1 MAAGVQTTGNVWEN
15 LTVDNTAF
23 HEHKHEC
30 DKKMHMGQMNMTS
43 DLARAVREA
52 LNAYDAPIEVLAA
65 TIGVAPSTIT
75 RWKNG
80 SVEPNISTAR
90 RILQL
95 IEQTEAQ
102 TDFPTV
108 QFLHH
113 TNQDSARIVEYRRRF
128 SETLRSLRETIH
140 RSGNI
145 SSRNEALSELTKL
158 LFSHVMVVAHGHRGL
173 PSIQE
178 AANPAID
185 LKKFVRQAYKDY
197 LPASLSSDMD
207 AHDFELHIREG
218 SDDYARE
225 LARCF
230 EPISSDEIVQMFKGQ
245 EGVDALND
253 AFALF
258 LSQAFH
264 DEKELGQYLTPP
276 NVVSFMT
283 RLALSGLA
291 IDEFDILMHPDRCE
305 EFGVILDPS
314 CGTASFLSEVVRTL
328 YPEVKKRHGAEES
341 QRWVRK
347 MTSDVLVGIDKSDR
361 MLAFALTS
369 LALLGAE
376 KVHLKSTNSL
386 RSKATEINGLG
397 DISGNVGLIL
407 TNPPFGAEFSG
418 PDLLDYR
425 LFSEWAQR
433 RPAAINSELLFMERY
448 LDWLRPGGIVSAIV
462 PDSILFNKGIFADLR
477 CALGRYF
484 DVRSSISLPPVTFA
498 SAGTSTKTSV
508 LTLQKRKTSKDP
520 RCTTYFAVCDDVGYG
535 VSSRGAQRTIIASG
549 RDELPSILE
558 EATGSKGPVIG
569 RSVLL
574 EQEASRWDANF
585 NKGLPNWIEA
595 KISAKRENLAALSD
609 VVRILARKGD
619 PRRLTCETFDY
630 IEISNVDAETG
641 RVTCKALYPSDAP
654 SRARKR
660 VLAGD
665 ILFSTVR
672 PDRKCIGVVPQDLDG
687 AYCSTGFAVLEPK
700 SKELDAVVVRQLLI
714 SDFVTRQV
722 MRHNVGISYPS
733 VDEQSLGA
741 VVLPCS
747 MVELLDISE
756 LGKNVAQLGVELAR
770 AEDRLKAAVGGLL
783 E

>member
-1 MAAGVQTTGNVWEN
+1 MS
-15 LTVDNTAF
+15 
-23 HEHKHEC
+23 
-30 DKKMHMGQMNMTS
+30 S

-52 LNAYDAPIEVLAA
+52 LNSYDAPIEALAT

-80 SVEPNISTAR
+80 SVEPHISTAR
-90 RILQL
+90 RILQVM
-95 IEQTEAQ
+95 EQTDAQ
-102 TDFPTV
+102 TDLPPV
-108 QFLHH
+108 HFLNH
-113 TNQDSARIVEYRRRF
+113 TSQDSARTVEYRHRF
-128 SETLRSLRETIH
+128 SKTLRSLRETIH

-158 LFSHVMVVAHGHRGL
+158 LFSHVMFVAHGHRGL

-178 AANPAID
+178 AENPASD
-185 LKKFVRQAYKDY
+185 LKKFVRKAYKDY
-197 LPASLSSDMD
+197 LPASLSRDME

-225 LARCF
+225 LAQCF

-253 AFALF
+253 TFALF

-291 IDEFDILMHPDRCE
+291 PNELAVLMQPDRCE
-305 EFGVILDPS
+305 EFGAILDPS

-328 YPEVKKRHGAEES
+328 YPEVRKRHGAPES

-376 KVHLKSTNSL
+376 KVHLKSANSL
-386 RSKATEINGLG
+386 RSKATEVNGLG
-397 DISGNVGLIL
+397 DISGRVGLIL

-418 PDLLDYR
+418 SDLLDFR
-425 LFSEWAQR
+425 LFSEWVQR
-433 RPAAINSELLFMERY
+433 RPARINSELLFMERY
-448 LDWLRPGGIVSAIV
+448 LDWLRPGGIVCAIV

-477 CALGRYF
+477 GALGRHF

-508 LTLQKRKTSKDP
+508 LTLQKRKTSKELRHP
-520 RCTTYFAVCDDVGYG
+520 TYFAVCDDVGYG
-535 VSSRGAQRTIIASG
+535 VSSRGAQRMVVASG
-549 RDELPSILE
+549 QDELPSILE
-558 EATGSKGPVIG
+558 EITSSKVPVIG
-569 RSVLL
+569 RSVLI

-585 NKGLPNWIEA
+585 NKGLPDWIET
-595 KISAKRENLAALSD
+595 KISAKRKSLAVLSD
-609 VVRILARKGD
+609 VVRVLARKGD
-619 PRRLTCETFDY
+619 PRRLTCETFNY

-641 RVTCKALYPSDAP
+641 RVTCKALHPSDAP
-654 SRARKR
+654 SRARK
-660 VLAGD
+660 VVAAGD

-687 AYCSTGFAVLEPK
+687 AYCSTGFAVLKPK
-700 SKELDAVVVRQLLI
+700 STELDAVVIRQILV
-714 SDFVTRQV
+714 SDFVTQQV
-722 MRHNVGISYPS
+722 MRYNVGISYPS
-733 VDEQSLGA
+733 VDEKSLES

-747 MVELLDISE
+747 MAELLNISE
-756 LGKNVAQLGVELAR
+756 LGKNVAQLGVELSR
-770 AEDRLKAAVGGLL
+770 SEDRLKAAVEGLL

>member
-1 MAAGVQTTGNVWEN
+1 MS
-15 LTVDNTAF
+15 
-23 HEHKHEC
+23 
-30 DKKMHMGQMNMTS
+30 S
-43 DLARAVREA
+43 DLATAIREA
-52 LNAYDAPIEVLAA
+52 LRSCDTPVEKLAEK
-65 TIGVAPSTIT
+65 IGVSPSTIT

-80 SVEPNISTAR
+80 SVEPQISTAR
-90 RILQL
+90 RILEV
-95 IEQTEAQ
+95 IENLNSQPSSE
-102 TDFPTV
+102 PGN
-108 QFLHH
+108 FLYHH
-113 TNQDSARIVEYRRRF
+113 GQDSDRTVEYRRRF
-128 SETLRSLRETIH
+128 SETLRSLREAIH

-158 LFSHVMVVAHGHRGL
+158 LFAHVMVIAHGHRGL

-178 AANPAID
+178 AESPASY
-185 LKKFVRQAYKDY
+185 LKNFVRQAYKDY
-197 LPASLSSDMD
+197 LPASLSRDME
-207 AHDFELHIREG
+207 AHDFELHIRDG
-218 SDDYARE
+218 SDDYAKE

-253 AFALF
+253 TFALF

-276 NVVSFMT
+276 NVVAFMT
-283 RLALSGLA
+283 RLALSGLLP
-291 IDEFDILMHPDRCE
+291 DELDVLMQPDRCH
-305 EFGVILDPS
+305 EFGPILDPS

-328 YPEVKKRHGAEES
+328 YPEVKKRHGADKT

-376 KVHLKSTNSL
+376 KVHLKSANSL
-386 RSKATEINGLG
+386 RSKATEVNGLG
-397 DISGNVGLIL
+397 DISGRVGLIL

-418 PDLLDYR
+418 ADLLDYR

-433 RPAAINSELLFMERY
+433 RPASINSELLFMERY
-448 LDWLRPGGIVSAIV
+448 LDWLRPGGIVCAIV

-477 CALGRYF
+477 NALGHHF

-508 LTLQKRKTSKDP
+508 LTLQKRKTSKDLRHP
-520 RCTTYFAVCDDVGYG
+520 TYFAVCDDVGYG
-535 VSSRGAQRTIIASG
+535 VSSRGAQRTIIANG
-549 RDELPSILE
+549 RDELPAILE
-558 EATGSKGPVIG
+558 EASGPKVPLRG
-569 RSVLL
+569 RLVKL
-574 EQEASRWDANF
+574 EPEASRWDANF
-585 NKGLPNWIEA
+585 NKGLPDWIEEKIAA
-595 KISAKRENLAALSD
+595 KGKGFALLSD

-619 PRRLTCETFDY
+619 PRRLTCEAFNY

-641 RVTCKALYPSDAP
+641 RVTSKALHPNDAP

-672 PDRKCIGVVPQDLDG
+672 PDRKCIGVVPQELDG
-687 AYCSTGFAVLEPK
+687 AYCSTGFAVFEPK
-700 SKELDAVVVRQLLI
+700 SEDLDAVVIRQLLV
-714 SDFVTRQV
+714 SDFVTQQV

-733 VDEQSLGA
+733 VDEQILGS
-741 VVLPCS
+741 VVLPCT
-747 MVELLDISE
+747 MAELHEISE
-756 LGKNVAQLGVELAR
+756 LGKNVAKIGAELSR
-770 AEDRLKAAVGGLL
+770 AENRLKLAVGALL
-783 E
+783 D